1 MHGPRCRALDE
12 RLKVQLLQEIDVADL
27 AAVAGAGRSAFY
39 FHFEDMAAC
48 VTALGVQVYE

>member
-1 MHGPRCRALDE
+1 MPRALDE